1 MSAIRAHLKALLGA
15 ALLASGGVAAR
26 AQSVSDFRLP
36 PGTGPATPRPQGP
49 VDPERPPPPPVAST
63 QSPSPVQPAPV
74 AIPTAAPARVVVP
87 PPPAVRPPVPITAPR
102 PATSAAP
109 PSAPPAPAATLPAAS
124 VPEAAPAVPSAA
136 PAAVIATAAPAV
148 AATDGPPANTS
159 DKGERLPWLWL
170 VGAALVLGGIG
181 AALLWRRRTQAATA
195 GVPQQGQSD
204 SAQMPP
210 LLLDEPASAGPV
222 TVMSTESA
230 PTEPE
235 QISVALEPLRFSVS
249 LVNATLLYRLRLTNL
264 GAHAIGPV
272 AIAADMIG
280 AHASLSDDSQ
290 LGRDGS
296 GFELRH
302 ELAALGPGESAELQG
317 ELRLPLA
324 DVTPIRNGIATLI
337 VPLVRM
343 RVEGPG
349 IMVTRAVVV
358 GESPVE
364 AGGLL
369 RPFRLDTGP
378 KIFPAVSQ
386 RDIPEAA

>member
-1 MSAIRAHLKALLGA
+1 M
-15 ALLASGGVAAR
+15 
-26 AQSVSDFRLP
+26 
-36 PGTGPATPRPQGP
+36 
-49 VDPERPPPPPVAST
+49 
-63 QSPSPVQPAPV
+63 
-74 AIPTAAPARVVVP
+74 
-87 PPPAVRPPVPITAPR
+87 
-102 PATSAAP
+102 
-109 PSAPPAPAATLPAAS
+109 
-124 VPEAAPAVPSAA
+124 PSAA
-136 PAAVIATAAPAV
+136 PTAVIATAAPAV
-148 AATDGPPANTS
+148 AASEGPPANTS
-159 DKGERLPWLWL
+159 DKGEPLPWLWL
-170 VGAALVLGGIG
+170 VGAALVMGGIG
-181 AALLWRRRTQAATA
+181 AALLWRRRTGAATEV
-195 GVPQQGQSD
+195 VPEQGQSD

-222 TVMSTESA
+222 TVMPPESA
-230 PTEPE
+230 STEPE

-290 LGRDGS
+290 LGRDGA

-324 DVTPIRNGIATLI
+324 DVNPIRNGIATLI

-349 IMVTRAVVV
+349 IMLNRAVVV
-358 GESPVE
+358 GESPVV